1 MKPFDICPA
10 PGRRELGRFYKL
22 ASVKAKVISVD
33 IVRGGMIVNFGDRTA
48 ALFDAQFLYAHRSEG
63 NNTLLP
69 DSESSSTKIGR
80 P

>member
-10 PGRRELGRFYKL
+10 PDRRGLGRFYKL
-22 ASVKAKVISVD
+22 ASVKANVISVD
-33 IVRGGMIVNFGDRTA
+33 LVRGGMIVNFGDGTA
-48 ALFDAQFLYAHRSEG
+48 ALFGAQFLYDHRSEG

-69 DSESSSTKIGR
+69 DSESSSTKIGG

>member
-1 MKPFDICPA
+1 MHFCNSWGIRSA
-10 PGRRELGRFYKL
+10 AE
-22 ASVKAKVISVD
+22 
-33 IVRGGMIVNFGDRTA
+33 TA